1 MKTRPVAARVLSPA
15 ALVAAALAAAGPASA
30 RPLYVDAA
38 RPATSDEGPGT
49 SPDRAFRTISAAL
62 VRAFPGDEV
71 LVASGT
77 YRETLKFP
85 RSGAGPGRRIRVA
98 ALPGA
103 EVWVKGSDRVTGFVR
118 ARRGVWKRTGWK
130 VRSQQVIVD
139 GRPLQQ
145 IGATCP
151 FHAVKFEKEPI
162 LPVVGSGLSDLAPGS
177 FFHDADHATLYVRLR
192 DEGDPNAHLVEAS
205 VRNHVISAGPV
216 SFVELDHL
224 KFAHSNTSAIPAMM
238 SIVNVEGKGWVV
250 SHCTF
255 FQGDFGGLSIA
266 GSGHRVVGNV
276 ADENGDVGISINGS
290 DAAHGWAPYA
300 GRPPQDIVLTGNET
314 NRNNYRRFNP
324 AFQAGGLKA
333 ANSCNGVRL
342 ARHTA
347 VGNGGVGVWFDGGCR
362 NVTVEDSR
370 LEGNL
375 VGIEYEISE
384 RARIRGNVVTGSEL
398 VGIYLSASSE
408 VAVSNNTLDDNGY
421 GVVVHGMPRAE
432 HPALAGNTVQA
443 NIIGFSRR
451 ADLVMYA
458 GPGAAD
464 NASNRNVFY
473 RGDGSVRISWTR
485 DRRFPVT
492 HTDLGSFARD
502 TGHDAAS
509 STADPRWRDRAAGDY
524 RLAEG
529 APARRA
535 APGPPSLTL
544 LPQGGGKRGGDAP
557 GCGVRPSL
565 EGRAGALS
573 DDVLA
578 SPRARRRSAR

>member
-1 MKTRPVAARVLSPA
+1 MTRPVAVRQLSPA
-15 ALVAAALAAAGPASA
+15 AVAVVAAALAAAGPASA
-30 RPLYVDAA
+30 RPLYVAA
-38 RPATSDEGPGT
+38 RPSASDEGPGT
-49 SPDRAFRTISAAL
+49 SPGRPFRTISAAL
-62 VRAFPGDEV
+62 ARALPGDEV
-71 LVASGT
+71 LIASGT

-85 RSGAGPGRRIRVA
+85 RSGAGPGRRIRIA

-118 ARRGVWKRTGWK
+118 ERRGVWKRTGWA

-145 IGATCP
+145 IGATSP
-151 FHAVKFEKEPI
+151 FHAVKWEKDPI

-177 FFHDADHATLYVRLR
+177 FFHDADRATLYVRLP
-192 DEGDPNAHLVEAS
+192 DDGDPNAHLVEAS
-205 VRNHVISAGPV
+205 VRHHVISAGPV
-216 SFVELDHL
+216 SFIELDRL
-224 KFAHSNTSAIPAMM
+224 EFAHSNTSAIPAMM
-238 SIVNVEGKGWVV
+238 GIVNIEGEGWLV
-250 SHCTF
+250 SRCTF

-300 GRPPQDIVLTGNET
+300 GRPPQDIVLEGNET
-314 NRNNYRRFNP
+314 SRNNYRKFNP

-342 ARHTA
+342 TRHTA

-362 NVTVEDSR
+362 DVTVEDS
-370 LEGNL
+370 LLMGNL
-375 VGIEYEISE
+375 VGVEYEISE

-398 VGIYLSASSE
+398 VGIYVSASNE

-421 GVVVHGMPRAE
+421 GVVVHGMPRGE
-432 HPALAGNTVQA
+432 HPALAGNTVQE

-451 ADLVMYA
+451 VDLVMYA

-464 NASNRNVFY
+464 NTSDHNLFH

-485 DRRFPVT
+485 DRHFAVT
-492 HTDLGSFARD
+492 HTDLRGFARD
-502 TGHDAAS
+502 TGRDAAS

-535 APGPPSLTL
+535 APAGDGQPDRAA
-544 LPQGGGKRGGDAP
+544 GRGG
-557 GCGVRPSL
+557 RPSL
-565 EGRAGALS
+565 KGRAGAFS
-573 DDVLA
+573 EDVLA
-578 SPRARRRSAR
+578 PPRARRRSAR